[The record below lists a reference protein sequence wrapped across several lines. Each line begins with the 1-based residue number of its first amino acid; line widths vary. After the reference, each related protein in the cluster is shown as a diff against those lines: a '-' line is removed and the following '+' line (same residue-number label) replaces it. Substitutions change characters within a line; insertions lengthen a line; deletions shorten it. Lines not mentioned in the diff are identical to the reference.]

1 MNQQNLYLDFCYAYN
16 YYINTFKRLKS
27 IFLEDIKISYAHMCS
42 YVYAVNREIY
52 MRVIYQWVVP
62 VFQDF

>member
-1 MNQQNLYLDFCYAYN
+1 MNQQNLYLDFCYAYS

-27 IFLEDIKISYAHMCS
+27 IFLEDIKIFYAHTCS

-52 MRVIYQWVVP
+52 MRVIYQWVAP